1 MWNVLLRSSFSD
13 KEKFNR
19 ASLVSRPLPGQ
30 SSLAAVDATF
40 GNGFGRKV
48 LHEQKGFT

>member
-1 MWNVLLRSSFSD
+1 MLRSSLSD